1 MSKQFKKK
9 INSVLSSC
17 FTQLVMYK
25 LTDNCVLTIK
35 KEKNQPFSCCMN
47 GSIDPP
53 QENNGYSWLFGP
65 YCSTFSKSIE
75 LSYEKEKLYKWPW
88 RDFSE
93 PYLHGHFSVPAV
105 QMKCFSG
112 LYFLCTLL
120 KKKKNLT
127 TLWIIT
133 VQRRFHLLIFLLS
146 LMFSQAWVSCCSPS
160 QGQHFS
166 DALMAEYLNCESLS
180 VQSHPWRVKSLY
192 NCTSECCV
200 TAVVNQH

>member
-1 MSKQFKKK
+1 
-9 INSVLSSC
+9 
-17 FTQLVMYK
+17 MYK

-35 KEKNQPFSCCMN
+35 KEKNQPLSCCMN
-47 GSIDPP
+47 SSIDPP

-88 RDFSE
+88 RDFSD
-93 PYLHGHFSVPAV
+93 HISMVISVP
-105 QMKCFSG
+105 
-112 LYFLCTLL
+112 LLCKWNVSVGSIFFALF
-120 KKKKNLT
+120 KKKNLT

-133 VQRRFHLLIFLLS
+133 VQRRFHVLIFLLS
-146 LMFSQAWVSCCSPS
+146 LMFTQAWVSCCSPS

-200 TAVVNQH
+200 TAVVNRH